1 MKFQFII
8 ASLQYVTVPRTDGIS
23 KFTATLTRRLPTPV
37 STPSRP
43 RIVLPSIE
51 DKLETKL
58 RIPRIVAN
66 RHTLQIIHSLDGSS
80 ERNSTLSFAF
90 LSPQNFEKNFQI
102 ERNVLLLLR
111 SIVIQH
117 RHLYTHIYTHT
128 YKCKS
133 RIKTNGSYS
142 RIESIPIVK

>member
-66 RHTLQIIHSLDGSS
+66 RHTLQIIHSLDSSS
-80 ERNSTLSFAF
+80 ERTLSFAF
-90 LSPQNFEKNFQI
+90 LSLQNFEKNFQI

>member
-58 RIPRIVAN
+58 RIPGIVAN
-66 RHTLQIIHSLDGSS
+66 RHTLQIIHSLDGSRARGTRRFPS
-80 ERNSTLSFAF
+80 LSSLLKILKKIFKSNGTF
-90 LSPQNFEKNFQI
+90 FFYCVPLLS
-102 ERNVLLLLR
+102 
-111 SIVIQH
+111 SIGIYI
-117 RHLYTHIYTHT
+117 LIYTHIRINVNRES
-128 YKCKS
+128 KRMEVIRES
-133 RIKTNGSYS
+133 RAYRS
-142 RIESIPIVK
+142 